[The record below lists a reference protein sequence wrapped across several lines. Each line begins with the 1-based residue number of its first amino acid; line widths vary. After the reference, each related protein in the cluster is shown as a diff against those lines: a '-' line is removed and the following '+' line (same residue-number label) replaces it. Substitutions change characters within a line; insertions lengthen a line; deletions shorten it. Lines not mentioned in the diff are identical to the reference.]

1 MIGHVVY
8 FTLKDSTAENRR
20 RLVDACKKYL
30 AHHPGTVFFA
40 AGPLAEDFRR
50 DVNVRDWDVAL
61 HLVFADKAA
70 HDRYQEHPDHVAF
83 VNENKDTWARVRV
96 FDSEVAR

>member
-8 FTLKDSTAENRR
+8 FTLKENTAEGRQ
-20 RLVDACKKYL
+20 RLTDACRKYL

-40 AGPLAEDFRR
+40 TGTLAEDFRR

-61 HLVFADKAA
+61 HLVFTDKAA

-83 VNENKDTWARVRV
+83 VNENKETWARVRV

>member
-1 MIGHVVY
+1 MIGALVY
-8 FTLKDSTAENRR
+8 FALKDSTPENRR

-30 AHHPGTVFFA
+30 AHHPGTVFFG
-40 AGPLAEDFRR
+40 AGPRAEDFRR

-61 HLVFADKAA
+61 HLVFTDKAA

-83 VNENKDTWARVRV
+83 VNENKDSWAKVRV
-96 FDSEVAR
+96 FDS